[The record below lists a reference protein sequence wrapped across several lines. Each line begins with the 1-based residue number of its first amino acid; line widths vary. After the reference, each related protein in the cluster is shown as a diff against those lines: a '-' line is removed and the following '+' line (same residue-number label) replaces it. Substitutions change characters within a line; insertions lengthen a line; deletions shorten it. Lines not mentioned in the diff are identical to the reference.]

1 MKSLNISGWK
11 QYMPALGFLAAVYSV
26 YSTKAAGFGQLWTDL
41 TNIVNNPSA
50 FFTKLKA
57 NIQYVIAAI
66 IILMMT
72 PKIAAKV
79 SNRYAKMAISLAGTY
94 AGSYLI
100 LKYIID
106 PPEYGGMT
114 MSVAPQNKAWST
126 GYSAL
131 NRGTPVMGA
140 VQNTFGNGTRKY

>member
-11 QYMPALGFLAAVYSV
+11 QYMPMLGFLAAVYSV

-66 IILMMT
+66 IIMIMT

-79 SNRYAKMAISLAGTY
+79 SNRYAKMAISLVGTY

-106 PPEYGGMT
+106 PPEYT

-131 NRGTPVMGA
+131 NRGTPVMGM
-140 VQNTFGNGTRKY
+140 VQNTFGNGSNGNRKY